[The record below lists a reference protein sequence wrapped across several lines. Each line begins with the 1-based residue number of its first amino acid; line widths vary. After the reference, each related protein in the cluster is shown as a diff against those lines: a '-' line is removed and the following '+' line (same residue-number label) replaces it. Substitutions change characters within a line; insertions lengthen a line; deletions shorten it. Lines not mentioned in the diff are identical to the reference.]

1 MFKTEWYYWIKLAN
15 YELKSHVSRTA
26 QIKCQIHVR
35 FLSSLISSAIVL
47 PTLPSPSS
55 AVLLP

>member
-1 MFKTEWYYWIKLAN
+1 MFKTEWYYRIKLAN

-35 FLSSLISSAIVL
+35 FLSSLISSVIVL
-47 PTLPSPSS
+47 PTPSS